1 MVERGRTRS
10 YVLDVRNGEGEAA
23 TVTSGTYSV
32 MDSSGATI
40 ASGACTITAG
50 VPSFTMLNTVTADKT
65 YATDWSIDWQLLI
78 SGVTYQIRQE
88 AHLVRCP
95 LRPTIDGSDLA
106 RRHSDLTTQYTAAQL
121 QVFVDEA
128 FDEIQGRLIGE
139 GKYPQHVFSDWA
151 LATPLRSLALS
162 YCFRDLATHTQGR
175 GKYSEEADR
184 YYELYDDQWGQVSFK
199 MDKNEDDIADALKES
214 GDGVIWMWSNR

>member
-10 YVLDVRNGEGEAA
+10 YSLDVRDGAGEAA

-32 MDSSGATI
+32 MDSSGAII

-50 VPSFTMLNTVTADKT
+50 VPSFTLLNTVTASMT
-65 YATDWSIDWQLLI
+65 YSTEWSIDWTLVI
-78 SGVTYQIRQE
+78 GGVTYSIRQD
-88 AHLVRCP
+88 AHLVKRP
-95 LRPTIDGSDLA
+95 LNPVIDASDLS
-106 RRHSDLTTQYTAAQL
+106 RRHSDLASQYTLAQL

-128 FDEIQGRLIGE
+128 FDEIQARLIGE
-139 GKYPQHVFSDWA
+139 SKYPHHVFSDWA
-151 LATPLRSLALS
+151 LATPFRSLALS
-162 YCFRDLATHTQGR
+162 LCFRDLATHTQGR

-199 MDKNEDDIADALKES
+199 MDKNEDDVADALKDS